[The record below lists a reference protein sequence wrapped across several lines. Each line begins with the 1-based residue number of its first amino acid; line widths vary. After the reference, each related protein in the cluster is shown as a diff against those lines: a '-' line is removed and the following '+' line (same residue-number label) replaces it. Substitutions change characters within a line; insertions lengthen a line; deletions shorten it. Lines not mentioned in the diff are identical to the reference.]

1 MYKFKTNTKVHL
13 GSYVRTYPYT
23 PAPVDATHRNFL
35 CAFAHG
41 SFYRMQESLC
51 VAITTTVP
59 HSVCDW
65 ALLTVKTVNCWH
77 NDMQD
82 SATTM
87 FMKCKMAGI
96 KSLNAVLR
104 CAKILRQ
111 DFPRGPNGR
120 PLHIRGILAVRARRA
135 HCRNNFLWNSLEDGL
150 FVQ

>member
-1 MYKFKTNTKVHL
+1 MHL

-104 CAKILRQ
+104 CAKILCQ
-111 DFPRGPNGR
+111 DFPCSPNGR
-120 PLHIRGILAVRARRA
+120 PLHIRGDFGSVRQHYGSPPWFNRGAHVCAIKAILGES
-135 HCRNNFLWNSLEDGL
+135 LWL
-150 FVQ
+150 Q